1 MEEERIKKHKR
12 DLRGKLYEKE
22 KYDENKQGRYMRQGK
37 GGNIKRIRELIEEQ
51 ESRNK
56 MGYMWEDLGVRSG
69 GK

>member
-37 GGNIKRIRELIEEQ
+37 GGNIKRIRE
-51 ESRNK
+51 
-56 MGYMWEDLGVRSG
+56 
-69 GK
+69 